1 MFRWKSP
8 FSIQFIRVFLSDVLS
23 RNGYKRLEQED
34 DGALP
39 SPLLAHTP
47 HSRCRR
53 SVSVL
58 GMVAFSLVLL
68 WCICAFLG
76 PSGASPSGSFPVTPE
91 IQFSRHAK
99 HSWAMYSPYFP
110 AAEYKNPPSHCKVN
124 QVNIIHRHGARFPT
138 SDAGERILSAVQKL
152 LNATL
157 FRDVRLHFLRHYTY
171 DLGVADLI
179 PFGAAQ
185 SYDSGQEAF
194 LRYKDVI
201 DSSNPFVRAS
211 SAARVVDTANNWTSG
226 FSHASGG
233 SSAPTLNLILQETLN
248 DTLNDHMCPNAG
260 SGDEQT
266 DIWQEIYAVSAAG
279 RLNRAAPGANLT
291 VADITNLISLCAF
304 DTLAKEEPSPFCD
317 LFDSSD
323 FNGFEYYGDLNKY
336 YGTGYGQDLGPVQ
349 GVGYINELI
358 ARLTDSPVRDNTQT
372 NRTLDSDPLTFP
384 LGRAMYADFSHD
396 NQMIAIYS
404 AIGLFRQ
411 KADLDP
417 MQPDSRRTWVVSR
430 LVPFSGRLVTERLDC
445 NDEAFVRMFVDDALQ
460 DLTFCGADEDGLCTL
475 DAFVASQG
483 YATNDGAGDFERC
496 FT

>member
-1 MFRWKSP
+1 MVRWKSS
-8 FSIQFIRVFLSDVLS
+8 FSIQFLFGFPPDVLPG
-23 RNGYKRLEQED
+23 NGYKRLEEED
-34 DGALP
+34 DDEALL
-39 SPLLAHTP
+39 SLLSAH
-47 HSRCRR
+47 SLRR
-53 SVSVL
+53 RRASVW
-58 GMVAFSLVLL
+58 GMIAFSLVLI
-68 WCICAFLG
+68 WCTCAFLG
-76 PSGASPSGSFPVTPE
+76 PSGASPSEFFPVTPK
-91 IQFSRHAK
+91 IRFPGHAK
-99 HSWAMYSPYFP
+99 HTWAMYSPYFP
-110 AAEYKNPPSHCKVN
+110 AAEYKNPPSQCKVN

-138 SDAGERILSAVQKL
+138 SDAGERISSAVQKL
-152 LNATL
+152 QNATL

-201 DSSNPFVRAS
+201 GSSTPFVRAS
-211 SAARVVDTANNWTSG
+211 SAARVVDTATNWTSG
-226 FSHASGG
+226 FFHASGG

-248 DTLNDHMCPNAG
+248 DTLDDNMCPNAG

-266 DIWQEIYAVSAAG
+266 DIWQAIYAVSAAA
-279 RLNRAAPGANLT
+279 RLNKAASGANLT
-291 VADITNLISLCAF
+291 VADVTNLISLCAF
-304 DTLAKEEPSPFCD
+304 DTLAKEEASPFCD

-323 FNGFEYYGDLNKY
+323 FNGFDYYGDLNKY
-336 YGTGYGQDLGPVQ
+336 YGTGYGENLGPVQ

-372 NRTLDSDPLTFP
+372 NRTLDSDPSTFP

-417 MQPDSRRTWVVSR
+417 MQPDSRLTWVVSR

-445 NDEAFVRMFVDDALQ
+445 NGEIFVRMLVDDALQ
-460 DLTFCGADEDGLCTL
+460 DLNFCGANDDGLCTL

-496 FT
+496 FS